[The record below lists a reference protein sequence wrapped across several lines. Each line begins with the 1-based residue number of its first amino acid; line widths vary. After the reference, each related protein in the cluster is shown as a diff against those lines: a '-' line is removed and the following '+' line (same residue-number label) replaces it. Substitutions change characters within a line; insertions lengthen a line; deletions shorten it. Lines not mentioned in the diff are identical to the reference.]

1 MKTLDF
7 LIGLPASGK
16 STYAKI
22 KEKEGG
28 AIVLSSDRIR
38 KELNITTYTKED
50 NNNIFNVLHERL
62 FEELQKEN
70 AYVIYD
76 ATNLSKKRHEILKEI
91 RKRNKDVYI
100 NYIFFVA
107 SIPKCVERD
116 MSRENK
122 VGANVIIK
130 LAKSFTGF
138 YLDKM
143 YGLYD
148 RIIFRHIDQ
157 NLISLLSNEIYRAMR
172 LKQDNVYHTNTVYK
186 HIEQVR
192 KRIKKINNTHILD
205 LVAFYHD
212 LGKIY
217 TKVFKNAKGE
227 KTKNAHFYRH
237 EKVSS
242 YIFTTQA
249 YDNVLTLT
257 GSEFDFTFYAQAL
270 IEKHMCEPTSRKNKI
285 LDDYFKK
292 YGYSF
297 IKDLTI
303 FHEADKYRTW
313 YQKIII
319 GIKKRVIGTK

>member
-1 MKTLDF
+1 MKKFQL

-16 STYAKI
+16 STYAAE
-22 KEKEGG
+22 KEKEG
-28 AIVLSSDRIR
+28 AIILSSDRIR
-38 KELNITTYTKED
+38 KELGITTYTNGD
-50 NNNIFNVLHERL
+50 NQKVFDTLHSRL

-91 RKRNKDVYI
+91 RKRYKDVYI

-107 SIPKCVERD
+107 DISKCIERD
-116 MSRENK
+116 MLRENK
-122 VGANVIIK
+122 VGADVIIK

-148 RIIFRHIDQ
+148 CIIFKHIDRD
-157 NLISLLSNEIYRAMR
+157 LIFLLFKEVCRAER
-172 LKQDNVYHTNTVYK
+172 LKQDNIYHTNTVYK
-186 HIEQVR
+186 HIKQVR
-192 KRIKKINNTHILD
+192 KRIKKTNNTYILD

-242 YIFTTQA
+242 YIFTTQT
-249 YDNVLTLT
+249 YYNVSTLT
-257 GSEFDFTFYAQAL
+257 GSEFDSTFYVQAL

-285 LDDYFKK
+285 LNEYFKK

-319 GIKKRVIGTK
+319 SIKKKIIGTK

>member
-22 KEKEGG
+22 KEKEAG

-50 NNNIFNVLHERL
+50 NNNVFNALHERL
-62 FEELQKEN
+62 FNELQKDN

-76 ATNLSKKRHEILKEI
+76 ATNLSKKRHETLKEI
-91 RKRNKDVYI
+91 RKCNKDVYI

-116 MSRENK
+116 ALREDM
-122 VGANVIIK
+122 VGRNTIIK

-157 NLISLLSNEIYRAMR
+157 ILLSNEVYQAMH

-186 HIEQVR
+186 HINQVR
-192 KRIKKINNTHILD
+192 RKIKKINNAHILD
-205 LVAFYHD
+205 LTAFYHD

-257 GSEFDFTFYAQAL
+257 GSEFDFTFYVQAL
-270 IEKHMCEPTSRKNKI
+270 IEKHMCEPTSRKSKI
-285 LDDYFKK
+285 FY
-292 YGYSF
+292 
-297 IKDLTI
+297 T
-303 FHEADKYRTW
+303 
-313 YQKIII
+313 
-319 GIKKRVIGTK
+319 

>member
-22 KEKEGG
+22 KEKEDG

-50 NNNIFNVLHERL
+50 NNNVFNVLHERL
-62 FEELQKEN
+62 FNELQKEN

-116 MSRENK
+116 ALREDM
-122 VGANVIIK
+122 VGRNTIIK

-138 YLDKM
+138 YLDQM

-148 RIIFRHIDQ
+148 NIIFKHTD
-157 NLISLLSNEIYRAMR
+157 SNMPALCYEAYQAAH
-172 LKQDNVYHTNTVYK
+172 LKQDNVYHTNTVYG
-186 HIEQVR
+186 HIEQV
-192 KRIKKINNTHILD
+192 KERIKKTKNTHELE
-205 LVAFYHD
+205 LTAFFHD

-217 TKVFKNAKGE
+217 TKIFKDSKGE
-227 KTKNAHFYRH
+227 RTKNAHFYGH
-237 EKVSS
+237 ERVSS
-242 YIFTTQA
+242 YIYTIHSFNTK
-249 YDNVLTLT
+249 LSLI
-257 GSEFDFTFYAQAL
+257 GSDFDSSFYVQAL
-270 IEKHMCEPTSRKNKI
+270 IEKHMGNPNSRKNKI

-319 GIKKRVIGTK
+319 GIKKIVIGTK

>member
-22 KEKEGG
+22 KEKENG

-50 NNNIFNVLHERL
+50 NNNVFNVLHERL
-62 FEELQKEN
+62 FNELQKEN

-76 ATNLSKKRHEILKEI
+76 AINLSKKRHEILKEI

-116 MSRENK
+116 TLRENM
-122 VGANVIIK
+122 VGRNTIIK

-157 NLISLLSNEIYRAMR
+157 ILLSNEVYQAMY
-172 LKQDNVYHTNTVYK
+172 LEHDNVYHTNTVYK
-186 HIEQVR
+186 HINQVR
-192 KRIKKINNTHILD
+192 RRIKKINNTHILD
-205 LVAFYHD
+205 LTAFYHD

-249 YDNVLTLT
+249 YDNVLTLID
-257 GSEFDFTFYAQAL
+257 SEFDFTFYVQAL
-270 IEKHMCEPTSRKNKI
+270 IEKHMGNPNSRKNKI

>member
-1 MKTLDF
+1 MKKFQL

-16 STYAKI
+16 STYAAE
-22 KEKEGG
+22 KEKEG

-38 KELNITTYTKED
+38 KDLGITTYTNED
-50 NNNIFNVLHERL
+50 NKKVFNTLHTRL

-76 ATNLSKKRHEILKEI
+76 ATNLSKKRHETLKEI
-91 RKRNKDVYI
+91 RKRYKDVDI

-107 SIPKCVERD
+107 DISKCIERD

-122 VGANVIIK
+122 VGADVIIK

-148 RIIFRHIDQ
+148 RIIFKHIDK
-157 NLISLLSNEIYRAMR
+157 NLISLLSNEIYRAMH

-186 HIEQVR
+186 HTKQVR
-192 KRIKKINNTHILD
+192 KRIKKINNTYILD
-205 LVAFYHD
+205 LVASYHD

-249 YDNVLTLT
+249 YDNILTLT
-257 GSEFDFTFYAQAL
+257 GSEFDFTFYVQAL
-270 IEKHMCEPTSRKNKI
+270 IEKHMSEPTSRKNKI
-285 LDDYFKK
+285 LNKYFKR
-292 YGYSF
+292 YGYNF

-319 GIKKRVIGTK
+319 GIKKKIIGTK